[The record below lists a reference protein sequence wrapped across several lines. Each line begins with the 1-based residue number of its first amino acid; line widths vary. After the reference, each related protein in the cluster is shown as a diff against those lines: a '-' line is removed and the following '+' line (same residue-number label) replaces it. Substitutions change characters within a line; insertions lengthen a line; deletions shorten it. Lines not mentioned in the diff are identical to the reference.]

1 MKTAIAYFLVGSAAA
16 FAPAV
21 RSPASS
27 TALNL
32 AVGEPAPDFSLSD
45 QNGKTVTR
53 SKINKPLVVYF
64 YTADS
69 STGCTVEANSFN
81 DQINDIRKEFG
92 ADVVGISG
100 QDVESKQKFASDLG
114 LNFSILA
121 DEDDEVRNAF
131 AVPKALF
138 GLLPGRVTYV
148 LDKTGK
154 CVKVYDNLADSKS
167 HVEIA
172 KDALEEVKASGPAFE
187 NPLAQFFN

>member
-1 MKTAIAYFLVGSAAA
+1 
-16 FAPAV
+16 
-21 RSPASS
+21 
-27 TALNL
+27 
-32 AVGEPAPDFSLSD
+32 
-45 QNGKTVTR
+45 
-53 SKINKPLVVYF
+53 
-64 YTADS
+64 
-69 STGCTVEANSFN
+69 
-81 DQINDIRKEFG
+81 
-92 ADVVGISG
+92 
-100 QDVESKQKFASDLG
+100 
-114 LNFSILA
+114 FSILA

-138 GLLPGRVTYV
+138 GFLPGRVTYV